1 MTFLSDSV
9 INLEMQQMIF
19 VIDCM
24 FFAVL
29 KISNK
34 LSVNLFI
41 TKQNIR
47 GESRNS
53 KNVARS
59 EPITKPTLKTSKDRF
74 KLQTTL
80 NLVWEVE
87 LLWLGKISYC
97 GLNIVVSR
105 TKRPIY
111 FNPCRVKRIVRVLLL
126 LSLLLWPITPKNGKT
141 TQWRKNYYITYYIIF
156 VNARDRILNKNLN
169 FAPLLNFHA

>member
-1 MTFLSDSV
+1 MVYLSDSV

-24 FFAVL
+24 FITVL

-47 GESRNS
+47 RESKNS
-53 KNVARS
+53 KNVTRT
-59 EPITKPTLKTSKDRF
+59 EPITKPTLKTSKDHI
-74 KLQTTL
+74 KLQATL

-87 LLWLGKISYC
+87 FQWLGKIGYW

-105 TKRPIY
+105 TKRTIY
-111 FNPCRVKRIVRVLLL
+111 FNPCRVKMITGVLLL

-156 VNARDRILNKNLN
+156 INARDRILSKNLN
-169 FAPLLNFHA
+169 FAPLSNFRS